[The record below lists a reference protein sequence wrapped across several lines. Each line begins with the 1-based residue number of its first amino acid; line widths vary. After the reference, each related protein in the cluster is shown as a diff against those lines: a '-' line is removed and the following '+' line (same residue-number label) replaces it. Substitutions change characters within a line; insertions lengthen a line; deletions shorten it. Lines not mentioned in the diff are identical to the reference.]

1 MTNLSKYLISILE
14 RAESMS
20 TINMSNEVFESVD
33 ETEMSSRTVSVDKIS
48 TITGKKGCIYLKFPF
63 IISTLIPTFY

>member
-1 MTNLSKYLISILE
+1 MISILE

-48 TITGKKGCIYLKFPF
+48 TITGK
-63 IISTLIPTFY
+63 